1 MTLRIIDIS
10 SFQAGLNPA
19 AVDADGVVVKATQGN
34 YYTNPTWRV
43 QADQTLAAGKVLG
56 LYHFVDTNAG
66 LKQEVD
72 YFVNQVRDY
81 IGKAVL
87 VLDWEHNSDTGTD
100 ENNTAYAKAWLEGV
114 EAQTGVKP
122 LIYMS
127 KGTTR
132 ATDWNGV
139 AGKFGLWVA
148 QYGSNDPMG
157 WTEDFWTDDKGIGVF
172 PDVVMQQYTSN
183 GHISGYDGGL
193 DLDIFYG
200 DRNAWMAYAA
210 SNGQVQPAPEP
221 TPAPQPEK
229 PANTGRVGQTVKVGS
244 WATNWATGEGIPDFV
259 KGNSYEVVQDNGD
272 RVLLGGVM
280 SWLLNQDIDTGKG
293 NPNAQG
299 VQYTV
304 VSGDSLSAIA
314 AQFNVDMWDIVRA
327 NGISDPNVI
336 NVGQVLTIPGNQSAQ
351 TYTVQSGD
359 NLSSIAT
366 QYGTTAAVLAV
377 KNGITDANLIYPG
390 QVLHI

>member
-19 AVDADGVVVKATQGN
+19 AVDADGVVVKVSQGN

-56 LYHFVDTNAG
+56 LYHFVDSNSG

-72 YFVNQVRDY
+72 YFVNQVQDY
-81 IGKAVL
+81 VGKAVL
-87 VLDWEHNSDTGTD
+87 VLDWENDASTGTNVAD
-100 ENNTAYAKAWLEGV
+100 VSYAKAWLDRVAEKTGV
-114 EAQTGVKP
+114 EP

-132 ATDWNGV
+132 SADWSAV
-139 AGKFGLWVA
+139 APIYGLWVA
-148 QYGSNDPMG
+148 QYGSNNPMG
-157 WTEDFWTDDKGIGVF
+157 WTEDFWTDNGGIGAF
-172 PDVVMQQYTSN
+172 KDVVMQQYTSN
-183 GHISGYDGGL
+183 GQIAGYNGFL

-200 DRNAWMAYAA
+200 NRNAWMAYAA
-210 SNGQVQPAPEP
+210 SNGNVQPAPEP
-221 TPAPQPEK
+221 QPAP
-229 PANTGRVGQTVKVGS
+229 AVDNGRVGQTVKVGS
-244 WATNWATGEGIPDFV
+244 WATNWATGEAIPDFV
-259 KGNSYEVVQDNGD
+259 KGGSYEVVQDNGD

-299 VQYTV
+299 TQYTV
-304 VSGDSLSAIA
+304 QSGDSLSAIA
-314 AQFNVDMWDIVRA
+314 AHFNVDMWDIVRA
-327 NGISDPNVI
+327 NGIADPNVI

-359 NLSSIAT
+359 NLSSIAAK
-366 QYGTTAAVLAV
+366 YGTTAAVLAV
-377 KNGITDANLIYPG
+377 KNGIADANLIYPG

>member
-1 MTLRIIDIS
+1 MTLRIIDIAS
-10 SFQAGLNPA
+10 YQAGLNPA
-19 AVDADGVVVKATQGN
+19 EVDADGIVIKVSQGN

-56 LYHFVDTNAG
+56 LYHFVDSNSG

-72 YFVNQVRDY
+72 YFVDQVHDY

-87 VLDWEHNSDTGTD
+87 VLDWEHDASTGTNVAD
-100 ENNTAYAKAWLEGV
+100 ITYAKAWLDGV
-114 EAQTGVKP
+114 AEKTGVKP

-127 KGTTR
+127 KATTR
-132 ATDWNGV
+132 SADWSAV
-139 AGKFGLWVA
+139 APTYGLWVA
-148 QYGSNDPMG
+148 QYGSNNPMG
-157 WTEDFWTDDKGIGVF
+157 WTEDYWTDNGGIGAF
-172 PDVVMQQYTSN
+172 PAVVMQQYTST
-183 GHISGYDGGL
+183 GQIAGYDGFL

-210 SNGQVQPAPEP
+210 SNGKVQPAPAPQP
-221 TPAPQPEK
+221 TPAVD
-229 PANTGRVGQTVKVGS
+229 NGRVGQTVKVGS
-244 WATNWATGEGIPDFV
+244 WATNWATGESIPDFV
-259 KGNSYEVVQDNGD
+259 KGNSYQVIQDNGD

-299 VQYTV
+299 TQYTV

-314 AQFNVDMWDIVRA
+314 AHFNVDMWDIVRA
-327 NGISDPNVI
+327 NGIADPNVI
-336 NVGQVLTIPGNQSAQ
+336 NVGQVLNIPSNGGKSK

-359 NLSSIAT
+359 NLSSIAA
-366 QYGTTAAVLAV
+366 QFGTTASALAV
-377 KNGITDANLIYPG
+377 KNGLADPNLIYPG

>member
-56 LYHFVDTNAG
+56 LYHFVDSNAG

-72 YFVNQVRDY
+72 YFVNQVQDY
-81 IGKAVL
+81 VGKAVL
-87 VLDWEHNSDTGTD
+87 VLDWENDASTGTNVSD
-100 ENNTAYAKAWLEGV
+100 VAYAKAWLDGV
-114 EAQTGVKP
+114 AAKTGVKP

-132 ATDWNGV
+132 SADWSPV
-139 AGKFGLWVA
+139 APNYGLWVA
-148 QYGSNDPMG
+148 QYGSNNPMG
-157 WTEDFWTDDKGIGVF
+157 WTEDFWTDDAGIGAF
-172 PDVVMQQYTSN
+172 PAVVMQQYTSH
-183 GHISGYDGGL
+183 GQIAGYDGFL

-210 SNGQVQPAPEP
+210 SNGKVQPAPEP
-221 TPAPQPEK
+221 EPQPV
-229 PANTGRVGQTVKVGS
+229 PAVDNGRVGQTVKIGS

-259 KGNSYEVVQDNGD
+259 KGGSYEVIQDNGD

-299 VQYTV
+299 TQYTV
-304 VSGDSLSAIA
+304 QSGDSLSAIA

-327 NGISDPNVI
+327 NGIADPNVI

-359 NLSSIAT
+359 NLSAIAA

>member
-19 AVDADGVVVKATQGN
+19 AVDADGVVVKVSQGN

-56 LYHFVDTNAG
+56 LYHFVDSNSG

-72 YFVNQVRDY
+72 YFVNQVQDY
-81 IGKAVL
+81 VGKAVL
-87 VLDWEHNSDTGTD
+87 VLDWENDASTGTNVAD
-100 ENNTAYAKAWLEGV
+100 VSYAKAWLDRVAEKTGV
-114 EAQTGVKP
+114 EP

-132 ATDWNGV
+132 SADWSAV
-139 AGKFGLWVA
+139 APIYGLWVA
-148 QYGSNDPMG
+148 QYGSNNPMG
-157 WTEDFWTDDKGIGVF
+157 WTEDFWTDNGGIGAF
-172 PDVVMQQYTSN
+172 KDVVMQQYTSN
-183 GHISGYDGGL
+183 GQIAGYNGFL

-200 DRNAWMAYAA
+200 NRNAWMAYAA
-210 SNGQVQPAPEP
+210 SNGNVQPAPEP
-221 TPAPQPEK
+221 QPAP
-229 PANTGRVGQTVKVGS
+229 AVDNGRVGQTVKVGS
-244 WATNWATGEGIPDFV
+244 WATNWATGEAIPDFV
-259 KGNSYEVVQDNGD
+259 KGGSYEVVQDNGD

-293 NPNAQG
+293 NHNAQG
-299 VQYTV
+299 SQYTV
-304 VSGDSLSAIA
+304 QSGDSLSAIA
-314 AQFNVDMWDIVRA
+314 AHFNVDMWDIVRA
-327 NGISDPNVI
+327 NGIADPNVI

-359 NLSSIAT
+359 NLSSIAAK
-366 QYGTTAAVLAV
+366 YGTTAAVLAV
-377 KNGITDANLIYPG
+377 KNGIADANLIYPG